1 MGVKMGEYLS
11 LSFSVANAS
20 SLDIRVVKDLGRP
33 ATVGKIYAD
42 NGTIY
47 AQVSPSNGG
56 AVSENKITIFS
67 GESFPFDKADGW
79 IIGQV
84 LITTDGVSAVSGRI
98 FLK

>member
-1 MGVKMGEYLS
+1 MGEYLS
-11 LSFSVANAS
+11 LSFSVTNAS
-20 SLDIRVVKDLGRP
+20 SLDVRVVKDLGRP

-47 AQVSPSNGG
+47 AQISPSNGG
-56 AVSENKITIFS
+56 AISENKLTVFS
-67 GESFPFDKADGW
+67 GQSFPFDKADGW

-84 LITTDGVSAVSGRI
+84 LITTDSATSISGRL